1 MSSPNGRDS
10 GVATIQSDAWEYA
23 DVEAAT
29 DVYAARF
36 AGPVGAWFLDVQA
49 FHTLSLLPPAP
60 LRMLDVGGGHAQL
73 APHLIN
79 AGHDVTVLG
88 SQPSC
93 AQRLDPWLRD
103 GRCRF
108 EVGNLAEMPY
118 VDDSF
123 DVVLAFRMLA
133 HVADWRGFMSEL
145 CRVARLAVIVDY
157 PSVVSANVFSG
168 PLFRLKKGAE
178 KNTRPFRLLTPGQVR
193 AAFRD
198 HGFTV
203 ACTRSQFF
211 MPMVL
216 YRALGSMR
224 LVGALEKPA
233 SWLGLTRLFGSPVI
247 VRADRCSGP
256 DTEAGES

>member
-1 MSSPNGRDS
+1 MNSHNGREAAH
-10 GVATIQSDAWEYA
+10 ATVQPDAWESA

-29 DVYAARF
+29 DAYAARF

-49 FHTLSLLPPAP
+49 FHTVSLLPPAP
-60 LRMLDVGGGHAQL
+60 LRILDVGGGHAQL
-73 APHLIN
+73 TPHLID

-93 AQRLDPWLRD
+93 AQRLDPWIRD

-108 EVGNLAEMPY
+108 DVGNLAGMPY
-118 VDDSF
+118 ADGAF

-157 PSVVSANVFSG
+157 PSVVSANVLSG
-168 PLFRLKKGAE
+168 PLFGLKKGAE
-178 KNTRPFRLLTPGQVR
+178 KNTRPFRLLAPGQVR
-193 AAFRD
+193 SALRD

-203 ACTRSQFF
+203 VCARSQFF

-247 VRADRCSGP
+247 IRADRCSGA
-256 DTEAGES
+256 DSAAGES